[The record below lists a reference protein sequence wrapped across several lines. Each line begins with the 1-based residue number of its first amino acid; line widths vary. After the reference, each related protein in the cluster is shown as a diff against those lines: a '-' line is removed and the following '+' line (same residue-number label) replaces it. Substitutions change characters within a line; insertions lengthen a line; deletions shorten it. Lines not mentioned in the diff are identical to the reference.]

1 MGTDLLD
8 APVLAP
14 PLPPAFAPTLHARGV
29 MPSTADRAVARR
41 TVALPGG
48 RTIAYAEAGAGPDL
62 VLIHGTLM
70 TLEDM
75 WLGPMPALARD
86 HRCIALDRPGHGLS
100 VRRRL
105 RDASPWRQAALIHEA
120 LQALGVAR
128 PILVGHSFGG
138 TVALCHALR
147 YPEATAGVIALAPL
161 CFPELRLE
169 QVLFGPRAV
178 PGLGDGLAEAL
189 SVGADPAVLPLAWRA
204 IFLPQTMPDAFGTG
218 FPFAL
223 ATGPARMIAEGE
235 DAASIMPALTRA
247 ALAYP
252 TMRVPVRILGGTADL
267 VVNNAIHGLTA
278 AALMPGARYAWVPGA
293 GHMLHHFFHDAVGA
307 AVQAVA

>member
-1 MGTDLLD
+1 METDLLD
-8 APVLAP
+8 APAPAPAAP
-14 PLPPAFAPTLHARGV
+14 PRAT

-48 RTIAYAEAGAGPDL
+48 RTVAYAEAGSGPDL

-86 HRCIALDRPGHGLS
+86 HRCLVVDRPGHGLS

-120 LQALGVAR
+120 LQALGVTR
-128 PILVGHSFGG
+128 PIVVGHSFGA
-138 TVALCHALR
+138 TVALCYGLR
-147 YPEATAGVIALAPL
+147 YPDSAAGIVALAPL
-161 CFPELRLE
+161 CFPEARLE
-169 QVLFGPRAV
+169 HALFGARALL
-178 PGLGDGLAEAL
+178 GLGDGLSDAL
-189 SVGADPAVLPLAWRA
+189 SLSADPAVLPLLWRA
-204 IFLPQTMPDAFGTG
+204 VFLPQAMPDAFAER

-223 ATGPARMIAEGE
+223 ASGPARMIAEGE
-235 DAASIMPALTRA
+235 DAASILPALTRA

-252 TMRVPVRILGGTADL
+252 GMRVPVRLLGGTADV
-267 VVNNAIHGLTA
+267 VVNNAIHGFA
-278 AALMPGARYAWVPGA
+278 AAAFMPGARFDWVPGA
-293 GHMLHHFFHDAVGA
+293 GHMLHHFHGDEVAA
-307 AVQAVA
+307 AVRALA